1 ERFFGSFSL
10 NGSINKIPSLLTD
23 MKKVY
28 HIKGKAGT
36 GKSHLLKSIIQFC
49 QKQEISHEIY
59 YCSFDPSSVD
69 MVIIRDYGI
78 CLFDS
83 TAPHAYTPKSQ
94 KESIIDMYE
103 RTVDP
108 QVETVC
114 KEEIAWYLNKYQ
126 KEIQKAKE

>member
-1 ERFFGSFSL
+1 
-10 NGSINKIPSLLTD
+10 
-23 MKKVY
+23 
-28 HIKGKAGT
+28 
-36 GKSHLLKSIIQFC
+36 LKSIIQFC

-126 KEIQKAKE
+126 KEIQKAKEQLSKIRDTIQLEQIKPEKKQHIGNQVKQVIKWLGN